1 MLAWVFRRCEGT
13 AEAVE
18 TPIGLVPPVGE
29 GGIDTD
35 GLDVSE
41 ETMAG
46 CSRSTPTAGRRQ
58 LPQMHEHFAEF
69 GDKLPD
75 ELRDELDA
83 LERRL
88 GS

>member
-1 MLAWVFRRCEGT
+1 M
-13 AEAVE
+13 E

-41 ETMAG
+41 ETMANLLEVDPKWW
-46 CSRSTPTAGRRQ
+46 REQ
-58 LPQMHEHFAEF
+58 LPQMHEHYGRF
-69 GDKLPD
+69 GDELPA
-75 ELRDELDA
+75 ELRAQLAE